1 VTGLNDDRPARLRD
15 RALTDLL
22 EDLEWALDFTRSY
35 RLQPL
40 LKRACEY
47 VWHLRDQLREGK

>member
-1 VTGLNDDRPARLRD
+1 MTDFSDNRLARVRD
-15 RALTDLL
+15 RELTDLL

-40 LKRACEY
+40 LKQACEY